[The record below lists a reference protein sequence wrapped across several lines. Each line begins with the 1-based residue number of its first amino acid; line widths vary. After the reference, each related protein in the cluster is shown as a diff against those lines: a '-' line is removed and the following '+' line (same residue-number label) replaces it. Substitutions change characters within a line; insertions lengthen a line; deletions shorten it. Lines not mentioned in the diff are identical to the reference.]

1 MKLPKIPT
9 GPYAH
14 VVLSLLVGIAIGVS
28 AIFGLQTYAAPQ
40 KVQMVAAV
48 PVNDA
53 VRSRLV
59 ALEGI
64 AGSTLEEV
72 KSLRRDIEKQK
83 APPPVVKAKAA
94 GK

>member
-28 AIFGLQTYAAPQ
+28 ARVSINALQ
-40 KVQMVAAV
+40 
-48 PVNDA
+48 
-53 VRSRLV
+53 
-59 ALEGI
+59 
-64 AGSTLEEV
+64 STLAITNEKVEA
-72 KSLRRDIEKQK
+72 LRREVEKQK

>member
-1 MKLPKIPT
+1 MKLPTIQT

-14 VVLSLLVGIAIGVS
+14 VVLALVGGIMIGVS
-28 AIFGLQTYAAPQ
+28 AAVGLQTYAAPAR
-40 KVQMVAAV
+40 VQMVAAV

-83 APPPVVKAKAA
+83 APPPVIKAKTAA
-94 GK
+94 K

>member
-40 KVQMVAAV
+40 KVQMIAAV

-53 VRSRLV
+53 VRGKLT
-59 ALEGI
+59 AIEGSI
-64 AGSTLEEV
+64 GLTLEELRA
-72 KSLRRDIEKQK
+72 LRRDLQK

>member
-1 MKLPKIPT
+1 MKLPKTTI

-14 VVLSLLVGIAIGVS
+14 VVLALVGGV
-28 AIFGLQTYAAPQ
+28 IMGVGLMVVLQTYAAPQ

-83 APPPVVKAKAA
+83 APPPVVKAKVV

>member
-14 VVLSLLVGIAIGVS
+14 VVLALVGGVMIGVS
-28 AIFGLQTYAAPQ
+28 GMIGLQTYAAPQ
-40 KVQMVAAV
+40 RVQMVAAV

-53 VRSRLV
+53 VRARLAAFEATV
-59 ALEGI
+59 
-64 AGSTLEEV
+64 TEELRA
-72 KSLRRDIEKQK
+72 LRREVEKQK

>member
-1 MKLPKIPT
+1 MKLPKIQT

-28 AIFGLQTYAAPQ
+28 AIFGLKTYAAPH
-40 KVQMVAAV
+40 KIQMVAAV

-53 VRSRLV
+53 VRSRLAAFEATV
-59 ALEGI
+59 
-64 AGSTLEEV
+64 TEELRA
-72 KSLRRDIEKQK
+72 LRREVEKQK
-83 APPPVVKAKAA
+83 APPPVVKAKVA